1 MTIVATPAA
10 PGPVVVLVTPQLG
23 ENIGAC
29 ARAMLNCGLTEL
41 RLVAPRDGWPNERA
55 TAAASGATAVLDAA
69 QLYPTTEAAI
79 ADLNF
84 VLATT
89 ARPRDMVKEIV
100 TPEEA
105 ASRLH
110 ARAAGGQRC
119 GILFGAERM
128 GLLNDDIPRA
138 DAILNIPVNPDF
150 SSLNLAQAVL
160 LVGYAWRRAAIDV
173 PGAVLETAGA
183 APATKNEVENLF
195 RHLDEALA
203 AGGFYTSEQQ
213 RPSMTRN
220 LYNLLQRA
228 QMTEQEVRTFHG
240 VIVALTGRSR
250 STRTS

>member
-1 MTIVATPAA
+1 MTTASTA
-10 PGPVVVLVTPQLG
+10 PVVVLVTPQLG

-55 TAAASGATAVLDAA
+55 VAASSGAGAVLDAA

-89 ARPRDMVKEIV
+89 ARPRDMVKEVV

-105 ASRLH
+105 ATRLH
-110 ARAAGGQRC
+110 ARAAQGQRC
-119 GILFGAERM
+119 GVLFGAERM

-160 LVGYAWRRAAIDV
+160 LVGYAWRRAGIEV
-173 PGAVLETAGA
+173 PSAVLETGGVL
-183 APATKNEVENLF
+183 PATKIEVENLF
-195 RHLDEALA
+195 RHLDQALA

-220 LYNLLQRA
+220 LYNLIQRA
-228 QMTEQEVRTFHG
+228 GMTEQEVRTFHG

-250 STRTS
+250 TVRPS

>member
-1 MTIVATPAA
+1 MTIVATLAA

-41 RLVAPRDGWPNERA
+41 RLVEPRDGWPNERA
-55 TAAASGATAVLDAA
+55 TAAASGATSVLEQA

-79 ADLNF
+79 ADLNY

-89 ARPRDMVKEIV
+89 ARPRDMVKEVV

-105 ASRLH
+105 ATRLH
-110 ARAAGGQRC
+110 SRAGQGQRC

-160 LVGYAWRRAAIDV
+160 LVGYAWRRAAIEV
-173 PGAVLETAGA
+173 EPAVFETGGVV
-183 APATKNEVENLF
+183 PATKNEVENLF

-203 AGGFYTSEQQ
+203 TGGFYTSEAQ

-220 LYNLLQRA
+220 LFNLLQRTG
-228 QMTEQEVRTFHG
+228 MTEQEVRTFHG

-250 STRTS
+250 TVRGG

>member
-1 MTIVATPAA
+1 MTIASTA
-10 PGPVVVLVTPQLG
+10 PVVVLVNPQLG

-55 TAAASGATAVLDAA
+55 VAAASGAGAVLDAA

-89 ARPRDMVKEIV
+89 ARPRDMVKEVV

-105 ASRLH
+105 ATRLH
-110 ARAAGGQRC
+110 ARGAQGQRC

-138 DAILNIPVNPDF
+138 DAILNIPVNPEF

-160 LVGYAWRRAAIDV
+160 LVGYAWRRAAIEV
-173 PGAVLETAGA
+173 PPSVLETGGVL
-183 APATKNEVENLF
+183 PATKNEVENLF

-220 LYNLLQRA
+220 LYNLIQRA
-228 QMTEQEVRTFHG
+228 GMTEQEVRTFHG

-250 STRTS
+250 TVRPG